1 MRAGRWLRA
10 GRVLTVLVL
19 VAAGLLAMN
28 AARATWS
35 TTRDVSAG
43 GWEGQDSPTVAVD
56 RQGRRLLVWAAC
68 NSALSGCYFQ
78 VQARFMPQGGAMG
91 PILTLSPLG
100 KATAWPEV
108 DVDDDGD
115 AAVVWE
121 QDSQVVGRRVS
132 RTGALGPLRTLS
144 PEVGSNPEVAVSPGG
159 RALVTWSDLR
169 DGTWRTMA
177 QFFYPDGSVGP
188 LHDFGG
194 GSAEKPAVGIDRNG
208 MHVVAWA
215 QGYDRVVARR
225 IKPGY
230 ISPLTDLT
238 SGTAAVGG
246 PGFGMLRVGVDRD
259 GDTLVSFLAGGTVGP
274 RVWARRWSR
283 SGGLGGVLAVSSPAD
298 VAGFHHTVATDL
310 DGDSILVWTRHNAT
324 AYQTELLGRRLTATG
339 TLGGPVVLGLGDR
352 PEVALDDNGDG
363 LVVWHAPGSPQDA
376 TQVKARTI
384 SQTGVFGAARTLS
397 SDGRVARTDTSPTGR
412 FAVVWQRS
420 SYPYT
425 IKAAFGP

>member
-1 MRAGRWLRA
+1 MRTGSWLRV
-10 GRVLTVLVL
+10 GRLLTVAVL
-19 VAAGLLAMN
+19 VAAGLLTMH

-35 TTRDVSAG
+35 TTRDVSAA

-56 RQGRRLLVWAAC
+56 RLGRRLLVWAAC
-68 NSALSGCYFQ
+68 DSALPGCYHQ
-78 VQARFMPQGGAMG
+78 VQARYMPQGGAMG

-100 KATAWPEV
+100 KWTAWPEV

-121 QDSQVVGRRVS
+121 QESQVVGRRVS

-159 RALVTWSDLR
+159 RALVAWSDLR
-169 DGTWRTMA
+169 NGTWRTMA

-194 GSAEKPAVGIDRNG
+194 GSAEKPAVGVDRNG
-208 MHVVAWA
+208 MHIVAWA
-215 QGYDRVVARR
+215 QGYDRVAARR
-225 IKPGY
+225 IRPGY

-259 GDTLVSFLAGGTVGP
+259 GDTLVSFLAGGTNGP
-274 RVWARRWSR
+274 RVWVRRWSR
-283 SGGLGGVLAVSSPAD
+283 SGALGGLLAVSSPAD
-298 VAGFHHTVATDL
+298 TAGFHHTVATDL
-310 DGDSILVWTRHNAT
+310 DGDAILVWTRHNAT
-324 AYQTELLGRRLTATG
+324 AHQTELLGRRLTAAG

-363 LVVWHAPGSPQDA
+363 LVVWHAPGSPQDP

-384 SQTGVFGAARTLS
+384 AQAGVFGTTRTLS
-397 SDGRVARTDTSPTGR
+397 SDGRVTRTDTSPTGR
-412 FAVVWQRS
+412 FAVVWQRQ